1 MRVLTTRKRDSR
13 ASLCSSDL
21 IGVVT
26 GSVTQPPTHRP
37 APSPFG
43 WQLWKH
49 ADDIIHSET
58 SCVCHT
64 TTDLPPRINNPMT
77 VCSLSLS
84 LMEPSTL
91 SSAGPRGDRSLE
103 PEFHS
108 QILSFFPPRVS
119 ILADVTQDSA
129 SLVHLFPPLPLPP
142 PPPPPHAH
150 AHNRIKKTSHG
161 AAIWPRSSLIK
172 VLIKPGARTLR
183 RPCG

>member
-21 IGVVT
+21 IGVVK
-26 GSVTQPPTHRP
+26 GSVTQPFHPPTHRP

-64 TTDLPPRINNPMT
+64 TTDLPPRINDPMT
-77 VCSLSLS
+77 VCSSSLS

-108 QILSFFPPRVS
+108 QILSF
-119 ILADVTQDSA
+119 
-129 SLVHLFPPLPLPP
+129 PP
-142 PPPPPHAH
+142 PQSFYSCRCYTRLCFCRPLVP
-150 AHNRIKKTSHG
+150 TSSTT
-161 AAIWPRSSLIK
+161 SSSST
-172 VLIKPGARTLR
+172 P
-183 RPCG
+183 